1 MTTQVVRLQDCD
13 LPPAR
18 TADTAHLTPPPRF
31 GRTTFEG
38 YQPQTDGQA
47 QAMADV
53 QAFVTPRRRSWRP
66 LRRLTR
72 QEGRGLY
79 LDGGFGVGK
88 THLLA
93 AAWQAA
99 EWAPEHKA
107 YLSFQELVYLV
118 GLLGSEAADKAFS
131 RTRLLCIDEFEL
143 DDPGNTLIVSK
154 FLRQVMTQGTDVMT
168 TSNTPPA
175 SQGQGRFAADDFRRE
190 IQGIAGRFTV
200 VALDGSDY
208 RAPPTGVDV
217 NTAETFAA
225 DLQAAPPGSVLAGA
239 QELTEFLRALHPVR
253 YGEFLKTTPALFLEE
268 LPSLPGQNDALRFV
282 HFVDKAYD
290 LGNGLRVSGDVA
302 LDGIFD
308 DSYMDGAYAKK
319 HRRCLSRLS
328 EMLQEPIAD
337 AD

>member
-1 MTTQVVRLQDCD
+1 MTAAVRLSDCV

-18 TADTAHLTPPPRF
+18 RADTSNLTPPPRF
-31 GRTTFEG
+31 GRTTFAA
-38 YQPQTDGQA
+38 YRPQTKVQA
-47 QAMADV
+47 EAMAEV
-53 QAFVTPRRRSWRP
+53 QRFITPGSQPWRP
-66 LRRLTR
+66 LRRMMR
-72 QEGRGLY
+72 REGQGLY

-99 EWAPEHKA
+99 DWTDDRKS

-118 GLLGSEAADKAFS
+118 GLLGSEGAWKAFS
-131 RTRLLCIDEFEL
+131 DVRLLCIDEFEL

-154 FLRQVMTQGTDVMT
+154 FLRHVMSQGTDVMT

-190 IQGIAGRFTV
+190 IQGIAERFTV

-208 RAPPTGVDV
+208 RAPAASIEV
-217 NTAETFAA
+217 NDAETFTAELA
-225 DLQAAPPGSVLAGA
+225 AAPDGSVIANA
-239 QELTEFLRALHPVR
+239 HELTEFLRSLHPVR
-253 YGEFLKTTPALFLEE
+253 YGEFLKAATTLFLEE
-268 LPSLPGQNDALRFV
+268 LPVLPSQNDALRFV

-290 LGNGLRVSGDVA
+290 LGTGLRVSGDVT
-302 LDGIFD
+302 LDNIFD
-308 DSYMDGAYAKK
+308 ESYIDGAYAKK

-328 EMLQEPIAD
+328 EMLQEPVVSSS
-337 AD
+337 